1 MGGVRVDPDTQMSD
15 VAGLFAAG
23 ECGAGLHGANRL
35 GGNSLSDLVVFG
47 KRAGEFAAK
56 FAKDHS
62 AGSVDSAQVDEVARH
77 SLEAFERQGESPYQ
91 VQYDL
96 QDLMQDL
103 VGIVR
108 REDEIE
114 RALDGIAKLKERASK
129 VAVSGNREYNP
140 GWHTALDLPNLLT
153 VSEAVAL
160 AALARKESRGAHFRD
175 DYPEK
180 DPAYGAFNFV
190 ISKGTD
196 GAMRIGRETLPPM
209 TEEQKQIIEE
219 MK

>member
-1 MGGVRVDPDTQMSD
+1 VDPDTQMSD

-47 KRAGEFAAK
+47 KRAGEYAAK
-56 FAKDHS
+56 FAKDHT
-62 AGSVDSAQVDEVARH
+62 AGSVDSAQVDEVART
-77 SLEAFERQGESPYQ
+77 SLEAFGRQGESPYQ

-108 REDEIE
+108 REDEME
-114 RALDGIAKLKERASK
+114 RALEGIGKLKERASK
-129 VAVSGNREYNP
+129 VGISGNREYNP
-140 GWHTALDLPNLLT
+140 GWHTALDLNNLLT
-153 VSEAVAL
+153 VSEAIAL
-160 AALARKESRGAHFRD
+160 AALQRKESRGAHFRD

-180 DPAYGAFNFV
+180 DPVYGTFNFV

-196 GAMRIGRETLPPM
+196 GAMQIGREPLPPM
-209 TEEQKQIIEE
+209 TDEQKQIIEE

>member
-1 MGGVRVDPDTQMSD
+1 
-15 VAGLFAAG
+15 
-23 ECGAGLHGANRL
+23 
-35 GGNSLSDLVVFG
+35 
-47 KRAGEFAAK
+47 
-56 FAKDHS
+56 
-62 AGSVDSAQVDEVARH
+62 VDEVASQ
-77 SLEAFERQGESPYQ
+77 SLEAFERKGESPYQ

-108 REDEIE
+108 REDEME
-114 RALDGIAKLKERASK
+114 RALDGIAKLKQRAAK
-129 VAVSGNREYNP
+129 VGIGGNREYNP
-140 GWHTALDLPNLLT
+140 GWHTALDLNNLLT

-160 AALARKESRGAHFRD
+160 AALNRKESRGAHFRD

-190 ISKGTD
+190 ISKGAD
-196 GAMRIGRETLPPM
+196 GAMKIERETLPPM